1 MSGGAVAGG
10 SQLLSNGQLRNNG
23 QQTGFLG
30 GPGAID
36 GTAQSFYNLADPLNL
51 SGNASSGHAL
61 SNILDPGNVL
71 GFNQAANPNGPNGAG
86 NGGIPSVLPNLG
98 ANTLIPHAPQGRFM
112 PVQMGGG
119 MFNNMANQGAGPL
132 FNPAAMPAAP
142 AMVRKPPPGHTAS
155 QPIDPGMAALIA
167 RFLGPNNRLGIKP

>member
-1 MSGGAVAGG
+1 MSGGATAAG
-10 SQLLSNGQLRNNG
+10 SQLLSNGQLRNSG

-51 SGNASSGHAL
+51 SGKASSGHAL

-86 NGGIPSVLPNLG
+86 KGGIPSVLPNLG
-98 ANTLIPHAPQGRFM
+98 ANTLIPHTPQGRFM
-112 PVQMGGG
+112 PVQTGGG
-119 MFNNMANQGAGPL
+119 TFNNMANQGAGPL
-132 FNPAAMPAAP
+132 FNPAARPVQQTPTTAP
-142 AMVRKPPPGHTAS
+142 APTFTGHVPNS
-155 QPIDPGMAALIA
+155 QLAALIA
-167 RFLGPNNRLGIKP
+167 RFLGPNNRLGIQP